1 MVRGVVILLLIIIV
15 SLFIFE
21 IFDRNA
27 GAQDSGQDKG
37 ILDKVLQNQKLIL
50 EKLDAIDKK
59 LDVIKVRIKI

>member
-1 MVRGVVILLLIIIV
+1 MVRGAIILLLIIIV

-27 GAQDSGQDKG
+27 GAQDTGRDTG
-37 ILDKVLQNQKLIL
+37 VLDKVLQNQKLIL
-50 EKLDAIDKK
+50 EKLDAVDKK